1 MNYLIQ
7 FSKIL
12 NSKQKKSFLVLTF
25 LMFISMVFEILALG
39 ILFILLNFL
48 ADIPNVQSTILIE
61 KIKNLNFDYPIHLQ
75 ILIFFLLIF
84 FVKTII
90 NICISWRENK
100 YIFTTKAEISQ
111 TFFKGYIYLPR
122 IFHLRSNTSEVIK
135 NLTTEM
141 DYFIGALLAVSIIV
155 MESIVLIGLIVFLL
169 FINYKI
175 AIISL
180 CLLVI
185 FSLLINFVNSKAIL
199 EMGKKRI
206 RYMQKRLQHIIE
218 GLSGSK
224 IFEITSSQNKLID
237 DFNVYNDGLADIN
250 TNVTFRSVIPK
261 PLFELFILTI
271 TVIFLF
277 FFLQESSQLKIVLP
291 TLGVFLSAAYRLV
304 PSFGKIMSQIQRFQY
319 FIPAAKKLANDI
331 DKFNVPKQTN
341 YVTKKLEFKK
351 SIKFNDVN
359 FSYYKNDNLE
369 KNLTFKN
376 LNLEI
381 KKNSKIG
388 IIGQSGSGKSTF
400 LDILMGLLEP
410 QKGNIF
416 IDETSIQ
423 SIKNSWQKIIGC
435 VPQEVFILDN
445 TLKQNIAFGLEEK
458 DIDLAKVNSAI
469 KLANLDDLKNSLKF
483 GIETLVGEKGS
494 RLSGGQRQRIGI
506 ARALY
511 NDPEILI
518 FDEATN
524 ALDAKTEKEII
535 KEIFDKS
542 LNKTIIFV
550 SHNKENHKFCDSIYE
565 VKNKTLI
572 NSKN

>member
-1 MNYLIQ
+1 MKYFIQ

-12 NSKQKKSFLVLTF
+12 NSKQKKSFFLLTF
-25 LMFISMVFEILALG
+25 LMFISMVFEIFALS

-48 ADIPNVQSTILIE
+48 ADIPNNQSIILIE

-90 NICISWRENK
+90 NICISWKENK
-100 YIFTTKAEISQ
+100 YIFTTKAEIGQ

-122 IFHLRSNTSEVIK
+122 IFHLRSNTSEIIK

-155 MESIVLIGLIVFLL
+155 MESIVLIGLVVFLL

-180 CLLVI
+180 CLLVV
-185 FSLLINFVNSKAIL
+185 FSLLMNFINSKVVL

-250 TNVTFRSVIPK
+250 TNVTFRSVLPK

-271 TVIFLF
+271 TVIFLL
-277 FFLQESSQLKIVLP
+277 FFLQESSQLKIALP

-304 PSFGKIMSQIQRFQY
+304 PSFGKIMSQIQKFQY
-319 FIPAAKKLANDI
+319 FIPAAEKLAKDI

-359 FSYYKNDNLE
+359 FSYYKNYNLE

-416 IDETSIQ
+416 IDEIRIQ
-423 SIKNSWQKIIGC
+423 SIKNNWQKIIGC

-458 DIDLAKVNSAI
+458 DIDLEKVNSAI

-524 ALDAKTEKEII
+524 ALDTETEKEII
-535 KEIFDKS
+535 QEIFDKS
-542 LNKTIIFV
+542 LNKTVIFV